1 MPNRTAARPAV
12 LVPLAILIIAAALI
26 VAVLARGGGEESD
39 ASGVARVSAPTQ
51 VQGPSTPDY
60 STAERRQEGDP
71 LAIGPVDAPV
81 VMVAFSDYQCPFCA
95 RWTEQTL
102 PSMLDYVDAGELRIE
117 WRDLTVFGE
126 DSERA
131 ALAAHA
137 AGQQGAFWEFH
148 DALFVDGQVSSD
160 LTEAALTGVAG
171 ELGLDVAQFTE
182 GLSSPETARAVAEN
196 QQLGIDLGVYSTP
209 VFFINGQPVVGAQ
222 PTEVFTG
229 AVDTALAE

>member
-1 MPNRTAARPAV
+1 MSPRTAARPAV
-12 LVPLAILIIAAALI
+12 LVPLIVLLIAAALI
-26 VAVLARGGGEESD
+26 IAVLARGGDSDGAKAEE
-39 ASGVARVSAPTQ
+39 ARSSAPTE

-71 LAIGPVDAPV
+71 LAIGPIEAPV

-95 RWTEQTL
+95 RWTDQTL
-102 PSMLDYVDAGELRIE
+102 PSMLDYVNAGELRIE
-117 WRDLTVFGE
+117 WRDLSVFGE

-131 ALAAHA
+131 ALAAYA

-148 DALFVDGQVSSD
+148 DALFVGGQVSSNLSQD
-160 LTEAALTGVAG
+160 ALITVAD

-182 GLSSPETARAVAEN
+182 DLTSSETAQAVAEN

-222 PTEVFTG
+222 PTEVFTS